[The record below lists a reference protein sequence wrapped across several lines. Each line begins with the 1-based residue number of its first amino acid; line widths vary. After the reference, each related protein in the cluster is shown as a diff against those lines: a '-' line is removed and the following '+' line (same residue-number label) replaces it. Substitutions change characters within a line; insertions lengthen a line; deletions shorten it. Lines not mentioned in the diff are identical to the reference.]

1 MGIICVEEPPT
12 WLTPAHNGTIKVIKH
27 VYWRVWGVLGWVGVT
42 NTWSVAGGRV
52 WMAATLS

>member
-27 VYWRVWGVLGWVGVT
+27 IYWRVCGRGEGVT